1 MTRPSLSRTGRVLSA
16 LVLCCLVAG
25 LAPATATATAAPA
38 PAPSSATL
46 AKGKVKVDA
55 KLDKA
60 KVKKGEKVK
69 LNGKLSVEA
78 PAGRDTVTGD
88 EPLIVQQQVSAG
100 AWVDIATSS
109 CRPNGGFSLSLSFTV
124 SASLSLR
131 VYHPETTIYASA
143 YSSVF
148 ALVVI

>member
-1 MTRPSLSRTGRVLSA
+1 MN
-16 LVLCCLVAG
+16 
-25 LAPATATATAAPA
+25 LAK
-38 PAPSSATL
+38 
-46 AKGKVKVDA
+46 KGKVKVDA
-55 KLDKA
+55 KLDKG

-69 LNGKLSVEA
+69 LTGKLGVEA
-78 PAGRDTVTGD
+78 PGGLDAITTD

-100 AWVDIATSS
+100 AWIDIATSS
-109 CRPNGGFSLSLSFTV
+109 CRPNGGFSLSLSFNV

>member
-1 MTRPSLSRTGRVLSA
+1 MNGPSLSRTGRVLTA
-16 LVLCCLVAG
+16 LVLSCLVAG
-25 LAPATATATAAPA
+25 LAPAAATAAPA
-38 PAPSSATL
+38 PSPSSSTVAL

-55 KLDKA
+55 KLAKG

-69 LNGKLSVEA
+69 LTGKLDVLAEGSRLDA
-78 PAGRDTVTGD
+78 T
-88 EPLIVQQQVSAG
+88 EPLIVQQQISAG
-100 AWVDIATSS
+100 AWIDIATTS
-109 CRPNGGFSLSLSFTV
+109 CRPNGSYSLNLSFSL

-148 ALVVI
+148 ALLVI

>member
-1 MTRPSLSRTGRVLSA
+1 MNGPSLSRTGRVLTA
-16 LVLCCLVAG
+16 LVLSCLVAG
-25 LAPATATATAAPA
+25 LAPAAANAASPA
-38 PAPSSATL
+38 PVPSTTV

-55 KLDKA
+55 KLAKG

-69 LNGKLSVEA
+69 LTGKLAVQD
-78 PAGRDTVTGD
+78 RLDTD
-88 EPLIVQQQVSAG
+88 EPLIVQQQVSGG
-100 AWVDIATSS
+100 AWVNIANTT
-109 CRPNGGFSLSLSFTV
+109 CRPNGGFSLNLSFSI

-148 ALVVI
+148 ALLVL